1 MALTAD
7 RYRQYIS
14 CCIHN
19 GTFSCR
25 AEERMTDANFSK
37 KEKSNVVSIIVKG

>member
-14 CCIHN
+14 CCN

-37 KEKSNVVSIIVKG
+37 KEKSSDVVSIIVKG